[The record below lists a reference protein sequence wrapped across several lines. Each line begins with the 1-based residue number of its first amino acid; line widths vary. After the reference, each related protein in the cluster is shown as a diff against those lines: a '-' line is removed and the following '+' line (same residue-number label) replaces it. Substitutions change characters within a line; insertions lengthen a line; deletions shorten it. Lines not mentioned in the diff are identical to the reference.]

1 MRARGPG
8 RSEHFF
14 LGILLLLG
22 CGAPADPLGA
32 AALYDTSPEREDF
45 FALPWPSDTRL
56 LPGPGPEGDGRRR
69 LDLAGFI
76 DPGGILGQFRAVIAA
91 DPLDGFGTQSAIY
104 FRFDAP
110 LDPASLPAGAA
121 ASLDPRAS
129 VFLVD
134 TSGQRAPVRVRF
146 TDRGNG
152 YIGPHALSLLPEPGF
167 PLRPRTTYTAVITD
181 AVRAADGGR
190 VRRDPRYTFS
200 PPPGPGGSAGLGIDP
215 DRIVVSTTFT
225 TQDATAL
232 MQALRAA
239 VHRTPAPTVLDLAYK
254 RTDSRGRWDEYTG
267 TYVTPNFQEGEPPYA
282 TTGGQ
287 IHLGADGQPE
297 PVRSETVRF
306 ALTVPRAPM
315 PAAGWPIVLYAHAT
329 GGDYESF
336 IYDGSAG
343 AAAAVTDRTGR
354 ILARLATISIDQV
367 LHGTRDPTG
376 SDPNLSFFNFRNLP
390 AARDNAKQGALDDF
404 QLLRLV
410 EGFDVAAAPTPD
422 GSAGSPIR
430 FDTGR
435 IYFKGHSQG
444 GLTGPLFLAYEPKVR
459 AAVLSGAGGNLLLS
473 LLAKTEPYDIAT
485 LVAVLLDGEAREEH
499 PMLALVQTYLESSDP
514 SNYGRLFFREPPA
527 GFLPKSIY
535 HSLGLIDRYTPVS
548 TIKALALA
556 MGVQP
561 VRPLPEPIATLPLA
575 GLTAADA
582 PVQSNVSQ
590 GSATAV
596 LGEYQVPLIDD
607 VQQYDGHFVVFR
619 HPDALLQSNAFLG
632 LHAATGVAVLIP

>member
-1 MRARGPG
+1 MRACRPG

-14 LGILLLLG
+14 LGVLLLLG
-22 CGAPADPLGA
+22 CRAPAEPPGA
-32 AALYDTSPEREDF
+32 TALYDTSPGRKDF

-56 LPGPGPEGDGRRR
+56 LPGPAGDVRRR
-69 LDLAGFI
+69 LDLSGFPDPAGI
-76 DPGGILGQFRAVIAA
+76 VSQYRAVIAA

-110 LDPASLPAGAA
+110 LDPASLPADAA

-134 TSGQRAPVRVRF
+134 ASGQRAPVRVRF
-146 TDRGNG
+146 TERGNS
-152 YIGPHALSLLPEPGF
+152 YIGPHSLSLLPEPGF
-167 PLRPRTTYTAVITD
+167 PLRPRTTYTAVVTD

-200 PPPGPGGSAGLGIDP
+200 PTQGQGLGIDSE
-215 DRIVVSTTFT
+215 RIVVSTTFT
-225 TQDATAL
+225 TQDPTSL

-267 TYVTPNFQEGEPPYA
+267 SYVSPNFQEGEPPYT

-287 IHLGADGQPE
+287 IHLGAGGQPE
-297 PVRSETVRF
+297 PVRSETLRF

-315 PAAGWPIVLYAHAT
+315 PAEGWPVVLYAHAT

-336 IYDGSAG
+336 IYDGSAS
-343 AAAAVTDRTGR
+343 AVSVVTDRAGGVITR
-354 ILARLATISIDQV
+354 MAVISIDQV
-367 LHGTRDPTG
+367 QHGTRDPTE
-376 SDPNLSFFNFRNLP
+376 SDPSLSFFNFRNLP

-410 EGFDVAAAPTPD
+410 EGVDIAAAPSPD
-422 GSAGSPIR
+422 GPGGSGVPIR

-444 GLTGPLFLAYEPKVR
+444 GLTGPLFLAYEPKVK
-459 AAVLSGAGGNLLLS
+459 AAVLSGAGGGLILS
-473 LLAKTEPYDIAT
+473 LLAKTEPYDVAA
-485 LVAVLLDGEAREEH
+485 LVGILLDGDAREDH
-499 PMLALVQTYLESSDP
+499 PVLSLVQTYLESSDP

-527 GFLPKSIY
+527 GSSPKSIY
-535 HSLGLIDRYTPVS
+535 QSLGLVDRYTPVS

-561 VRPLPEPIATLPLA
+561 VRPLPEPIPTLPLA
-575 GLTAADA
+575 GLSVADA

-590 GSATAV
+590 GGATAV
-596 LGEYQVPLIDD
+596 LGQYQVP
-607 VQQYDGHFVVFR
+607 VSEGVPQYDGHFVVFR

-632 LHAATGVAVLIP
+632 LHAATGVAVLIQ

>member
-1 MRARGPG
+1 MRARRPG
-8 RSEHFF
+8 HSEHFL

-22 CGAPADPLGA
+22 CKAPTEPPGAT
-32 AALYDTSPEREDF
+32 ALYDTSPERRDF

-56 LPGPGPEGDGRRR
+56 LPGPAGDGRRR
-69 LDLAGFI
+69 LDLSGFP
-76 DPGGILGQFRAVIAA
+76 DPGGIISQYRAVIAA

-110 LDPASLPAGAA
+110 LDPASLPADAA

-146 TDRGNG
+146 TARGNN
-152 YIGPHALSLLPEPGF
+152 YIGPHALTLLPEPGF
-167 PLRPRTTYTAVITD
+167 PLRPRTTYTAVVTD

-190 VRRDPRYTFS
+190 VRRDPRYTSS
-200 PPPGPGGSAGLGIDP
+200 PGQGLGVDP
-215 DRIVVSTTFT
+215 ERVVASTTFT
-225 TQDATAL
+225 TQDPTSL

-239 VHRTPAPTVLDLAYK
+239 VHRTPAPTVLNFAYK
-254 RTDSRGRWDEYTG
+254 RVDSRGRWDEYTG
-267 TYVTPNFQEGEPPYA
+267 AYVTPNFQEGEPPYA
-282 TTGGQ
+282 TTGGP
-287 IHLGADGQPE
+287 IHFGANGQPE
-297 PVRSETVRF
+297 PVRSETLRF

-315 PAAGWPIVLYAHAT
+315 PAEGWPVVLYAHAT

-336 IYDGSAG
+336 IADGSAG
-343 AAAAVTDRTGR
+343 AAAAATDREGR
-354 ILARLATISIDQV
+354 VIAHMAVISIDQV
-367 LHGTRDPTG
+367 LHGTRDPTE
-376 SDPNLSFFNFRNLP
+376 SDTNLSFFNFRNLP

-410 EGFDVAAAPTPD
+410 EGFNVTIPPNPDVPG
-422 GSAGSPIR
+422 GSGTPIR

-444 GLTGPLFLAYEPKVR
+444 GLTGPLFLAYEPKVK
-459 AAVLSGAGGNLLLS
+459 AAVLSGAGGGLILS
-473 LLAKTEPYDIAT
+473 LLAKTEPYDVAA
-485 LVAVLLDGEAREEH
+485 LVGILLDGDAREDH
-499 PMLALVQTYLESSDP
+499 PVLSLVQTYLESSDP

-527 GFLPKSIY
+527 GSSPKSIY
-535 HSLGLIDRYTPVS
+535 QSLGLIDQYTPVS

-561 VRPLPEPIATLPLA
+561 VRPLPEPIPTLPLA
-575 GLTAADA
+575 GLSVADA
-582 PVQSNVSQ
+582 PVQSNVAQ
-590 GSATAV
+590 GGATAV
-596 LGEYQVPLIDD
+596 LGQYQVPLSNG
-607 VQQYDGHFVVFR
+607 VPQYDGHFVVFR

-632 LHAATGVAVLIP
+632 LHAATGVAVLIQ

>member
-1 MRARGPG
+1 M
-8 RSEHFF
+8 SW
-14 LGILLLLG
+14 LLG
-22 CGAPADPLGA
+22 CGAPGEPPGA
-32 AALYDTSPEREDF
+32 TSLYDTSPERRDF

-56 LPGPGPEGDGRRR
+56 LRGADGQRR
-69 LDLAGFI
+69 LDLSGFF
-76 DPGGILGQFRAVIAA
+76 DPGGLIGQFRAVIAA

-110 LDPASLPAGAA
+110 LDPASLPADAA

-129 VFLVD
+129 VFLAD
-134 TSGQRAPVRVRF
+134 TSGQRVPVRVRF
-146 TDRGNG
+146 TERGNE

-167 PLRPRTTYTAVITD
+167 PLRPRTTYIAVVTD

-200 PPPGPGGSAGLGIDP
+200 PPPGSAGGAGLGIDP
-215 DRIVVSTTFT
+215 ARIVVSTTFT
-225 TQDATAL
+225 TQDPTSF
-232 MQALRAA
+232 MQALRTA
-239 VHRTPAPTVLDLAYK
+239 VYRTPAPTVLDLAYK
-254 RTDSRGRWDEYTG
+254 RADSRGRWDEYTG
-267 TYVTPNFQEGEPPYA
+267 TYVTPNFQEGEPPYIF
-282 TTGGQ
+282 TGGR

-315 PAAGWPIVLYAHAT
+315 PAGGWPVVLYAHAT
-329 GGDYESF
+329 AGDYESF
-336 IYDGSAG
+336 IYDGSAS

-354 ILARLATISIDQV
+354 IVSRMAVISIDQV
-367 LHGTRDPTG
+367 LHGPRDPTG
-376 SDPNLSFFNFRNLP
+376 SDPELSFFNFRNLP

-410 EGFDVAAAPTPD
+410 EGVDIAAAPSPD
-422 GSAGSPIR
+422 GSPGGPIR

-444 GLTGPLFLAYEPKVR
+444 GLTGPLFLAYEPKVK
-459 AAVLSGAGGNLLLS
+459 AAVLSGAGGGLLLS

-485 LVAVLLDGEAREEH
+485 LVGILLNGDAREDH
-499 PMLALVQTYLESSDP
+499 PVLTLVQTYLESSDP

-527 GFLPKSIY
+527 GLSPKSIY
-535 HSLGLIDRYTPVS
+535 QSLGLIDRYTPVS

-561 VRPLPEPIATLPLA
+561 VRPLPEPIPTLPLS
-575 GLTAADA
+575 GLSVADA
-582 PVQSNVSQ
+582 PVQSNVAQ
-590 GSATAV
+590 GGATAV
-596 LGEYQVPLIDD
+596 LGQYQVPTTAG

-619 HPDALLQSNAFLG
+619 HPEAVLQSNAFFG
-632 LHAATGVAVLIP
+632 LHAATGVAVLIQ